1 MTEDNS
7 YSHSSNAEHAE
18 PGYVGVALPGV
29 QVRLS
34 AEGEIL
40 IKSPGQFSGYYKQPE
55 LDRRVASPRT
65 ASSAPATAASCA
77 PTGC

>member
-7 YSHSSNAEHAE
+7 YSHSSNEQFNE
-18 PGYVGVALPGV
+18 PGYVGVPMPGV

-40 IKSPGQFSGYYKQPE
+40 IKSPGQFSGYYKRP
-55 LDRRVASPRT
+55 S
-65 ASSAPATAASCA
+65 
-77 PTGC
+77 